1 MGFMGNLSTSQHPLL
16 GAPSWHSAFPEGR
29 WKGSWGHCSP
39 GFCVLKICLAHAE
52 LRHPQLWGYLASGI
66 RAGERT
72 GLRRVTSLARGS
84 RNSVA
89 TATTVPACVG
99 VLTVP
104 KLGPPAQDLIGAV
117 LPTATGH
124 AGGRVINFKLQCLS
138 EKLIGAMIV
147 FKNS

>member
-1 MGFMGNLSTSQHPLL
+1 MERQLGSLPPRVLCSQDLPGPCRTKAPTAL
-16 GAPSWHSAFPEGR
+16 GV
-29 WKGSWGHCSP
+29 P
-39 GFCVLKICLAHAE
+39 GK
-52 LRHPQLWGYLASGI
+52 RHKS
-66 RAGERT
+66 RRENS
-72 GLRRVTSLARGS
+72 LRRVTSLARGS

-124 AGGRVINFKLQCLS
+124 AGGRVINFKPARQTGKRHGCWKAKRCAPRVKDFSSRS
-138 EKLIGAMIV
+138 ETSGMGPKD
-147 FKNS
+147 